1 MRRAALIYNPT
12 SGSRRERRLRHVTA
26 AADVLRA
33 AGVDAAL
40 LPTTGPAAATALARQ
55 AIADGFDTV
64 LACGGD
70 GTMNEVLQALVH
82 TPTAL
87 GIIPT
92 GTVNVLARDIGVP
105 FTADGAA
112 RALLTAE
119 PCRLPVGR
127 LDYTLRNG
135 AADVRYFTVMAGV
148 GVDAQL
154 PYRVDLALKKRIGIF
169 AYVVE
174 ALRIVFRLDFAP
186 QLITFTDAA
195 GNPRREFASEILASR
210 VSAFANIPHAFTFTP
225 GASLTSPHFEL
236 LMFKSWRVGPYLRYF
251 TAATF
256 GRHPNM
262 KDVERVLASEVH
274 CVAAA
279 DADLPPA
286 WRRRHGSP
294 ANIYAQVDG
303 EFCGGLP
310 VHMSVIPQAFTLLV
324 PRGCRY
330 LGAEPGLRGK
340 APAEGPA

>member
-12 SGSRRERRLRHVTA
+12 SGRRRERRLRHVSTA
-26 AADVLRA
+26 ADTLRA
-33 AGVDAAL
+33 AGVDAML
-40 LPTTGPAAATALARQ
+40 LPTTGPGAATRLAAQ
-55 AIADGFDTV
+55 AIRDGFDTI

-82 TPTAL
+82 TDAAI
-87 GIIPT
+87 GVVPT

-105 FTADGAA
+105 FTAAAAA
-112 RALLTAE
+112 RTLLSSE
-119 PCRLPVGR
+119 PCRLSVGKIEFTNR
-127 LDYTLRNG
+127 SGSSET
-135 AADVRYFTVMAGV
+135 RYFTVMAGV

-154 PYRVDLALKKRIGIF
+154 PYRVDLALKKRIGVF

-174 ALRIVFRLDFAP
+174 ALRMVFTLDFAP
-186 QLITFTDAA
+186 QLITFTDAS
-195 GNPRREFASEILASR
+195 GTRRQELASEILASR
-210 VSAFANIPHAFTFTP
+210 VSSFANIPHTFSFTP
-225 GASLTSPHFEL
+225 GASLTSDHLEL

-262 KDVERVLASEVH
+262 KDVERVLASDVH
-274 CVAAA
+274 CSAAPEEQ
-279 DADLPPA
+279 LPPA
-286 WRRRHGSP
+286 WRKRHGAP

-310 VHMSVIPQAFTLLV
+310 VRMTIVPRAFTLLI

-330 LGAEPGLRGK
+330 LQGA
-340 APAEGPA
+340 